1 MRKTN
6 LLILGFLALNLFW
19 SAHAATFKNVEADV
33 YFSPNGG
40 AEDAI
45 VKSISEAKKE
55 ILVQA
60 FLFSN
65 KSITEALIAAHKRGV
80 AVKVIVDKAM
90 ERHRHNTVPELL
102 KARIPTFIDNK
113 HRTAHNKVMILD
125 TSTVITGSFNFIK
138 SAETSNAEN
147 LLVIR
152 SVAMAK
158 TYKENWET
166 HLSHSIRA
174 TKEMIV
180 PSKPRKKMSD
190 DRVKEGKNK
199 PKNQV

>member
-1 MRKTN
+1 MRKQQ
-6 LLILGFLALNLFW
+6 LLILGFLALNLFLG
-19 SAHAATFKNVEADV
+19 AHAQTFKNIEAKV

-40 AEDAI
+40 AQDAI
-45 VKSISEAKKE
+45 VKSIHEAKEE

-65 KSITEALIAAHKRGV
+65 KPITEALIAAHKRGV
-80 AVKVIVDKAM
+80 AVKVIVDKEM
-90 ERHRHNTVPELL
+90 QRHRHNTVPELL

-147 LLVIR
+147 LLVLR
-152 SVAMAK
+152 SFPMAK
-158 TYKENWET
+158 TYKENWEN
-166 HLSHSIRA
+166 HLTHSIRA
-174 TKEMIV
+174 SEGTIV
-180 PSKPRKKMSD
+180 PSKRRTKIANP
-190 DRVKEGKNK
+190 N
-199 PKNQV
+199 

>member
-1 MRKTN
+1 MRKQQ
-6 LLILGFLALNLFW
+6 LLILGFLALNLFLG
-19 SAHAATFKNVEADV
+19 AHAETFKNIEAKV

-40 AEDAI
+40 AQDAI
-45 VKSISEAKKE
+45 VKSIYEAKEE

-65 KSITEALIAAHKRGV
+65 KPITEALIAAHKRGV
-80 AVKVIVDKAM
+80 AVKVIVDKEM
-90 ERHRHNTVPELL
+90 QRHRHNTVPELL

-147 LLVIR
+147 LLVLR
-152 SVAMAK
+152 SFPMAK
-158 TYKENWET
+158 TYKENWKK
-166 HLSHSIRA
+166 HLAHSIRA
-174 TKEMIV
+174 TKERIV
-180 PSKPRKKMSD
+180 PLKPRTKIASP
-190 DRVKEGKNK
+190 N
-199 PKNQV
+199 

>member
-1 MRKTN
+1 MRLMRKPH
-6 LLILGFLALNLFW
+6 LLILGFLALNLFL
-19 SAHAATFKNVEADV
+19 SANAVTFKNVEADL

-45 VKSISEAKKE
+45 VKSIHEAKTE

-65 KSITEALIAAHKRGV
+65 KPITEALIAAHKKGV
-80 AVKVIVDKAM
+80 TVRVIVDKEM
-90 ERHRHNTVPELL
+90 ERHHHNTVPELL

-152 SVAMAK
+152 SIPMAK
-158 TYKENWET
+158 EYKENWEK
-166 HLSHSIRA
+166 HLMHSIRA
-174 TKEMIV
+174 TREMIV
-180 PSKPRKKMSD
+180 PSKPRKNEQ
-190 DRVKEGKNK
+190 R
-199 PKNQV
+199 

>member
-1 MRKTN
+1 MRKPY

-19 SAHAATFKNVEADV
+19 SANAATFKNVETDV

-40 AEDAI
+40 AQDAV
-45 VKSISEAKKE
+45 VKSIHEAKKE
-55 ILVQA
+55 VLVQA

-65 KSITEALIAAHKRGV
+65 KPITEALIAAHKKGV
-80 AVKVIVDKAM
+80 AVRVIVDKEM
-90 ERHRHNTVPELL
+90 ERHHHNTVPDLL

-152 SVAMAK
+152 SIPMAK
-158 TYKENWET
+158 EYKENWEK
-166 HLSHSIRA
+166 HLMHSIRA
-174 TKEMIV
+174 TREMIV
-180 PSKPRKKMSD
+180 PSKPRKNEQ
-190 DRVKEGKNK
+190 R
-199 PKNQV
+199 